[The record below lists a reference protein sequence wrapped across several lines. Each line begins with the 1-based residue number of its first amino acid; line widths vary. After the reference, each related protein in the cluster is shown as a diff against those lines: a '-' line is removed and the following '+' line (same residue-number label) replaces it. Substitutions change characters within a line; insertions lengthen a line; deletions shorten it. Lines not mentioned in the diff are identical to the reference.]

1 MDIVTRKRGAWV
13 EFKQDVNWALTLC
26 WTYWQIRFDKAPDE
40 TSQKYYLFNYSY
52 KIDLGSKGL
61 KWPRMFVYAVVGRQ
75 RGGQA
80 IEFLDKGII
89 CLASP
94 LESEK
99 R

>member
-1 MDIVTRKRGAWV
+1 MFR
-13 EFKQDVNWALTLC
+13 
-26 WTYWQIRFDKAPDE
+26 WTYPQIRFDKAPDE
-40 TSQKYYLFNYSY
+40 TSPKFYLLYYSY

-75 RGGQA
+75 WGGQA
-80 IEFLDKGII
+80 IEFLYMGII